1 MTAFSTRRI
10 NTAIDGYYRLL
21 DGYEE
26 HGQLGIESTTEFAMK
41 TLLLQWC
48 DMNGGWTLE
57 KPSMKTPRGNEITP
71 DGTIFDDNYWRRGF
85 WEAKDTADNL
95 EVEIKKKRLAGYPF
109 DKNLFFDD
117 TRRGILYQDN
127 KFIEEIDLRDRKKLI
142 ELLDIFFDW
151 KDQPIE
157 EFHQAMAEFNERLPD
172 IAKRLHIRIEDTKKS
187 NRQFVTQ
194 LNSFQRMCANSLNPS
209 VTMEQIE
216 EMLAQHLLTERVA
229 RRVFHYDRFRETNAV
244 AQELEKLVDSFLGD
258 APSRDRFLSGLDR
271 YFHALENRAAEV
283 SDLREKQNFLTR
295 VYEPFLNAYS
305 PKEADR
311 QGIVYTPQPIVRFM
325 VNSVEAALQDHFGK
339 SMTEPGVHILDP
351 CTGTG
356 NFLIEVIKK
365 LHDLKPSCL
374 TDKYDGELWA
384 NEIMLLPYYIAG
396 LNIETTYHELTG
408 RHRRFPGVCFTDTLL
423 QAKDVN
429 LSLFSEDN
437 AERVE
442 RQKLS
447 PITVI
452 IGNPPYN
459 AWQESENQ
467 GAKNIPHPVVNGR
480 IKKTYAKDSN
490 ATLKNSLYD
499 PYIQFIRWATDRIKD
514 EGIVCFVTNNGFL
527 DGFAADGLRKHLLDD
542 FDLVYH
548 LDLGGNVR
556 KNPKISGTSHN
567 VFGIQVGVGITI
579 LIKQKKS
586 ADRGKILYH
595 KLDDFWRKEARY
607 SYLEQ
612 TKLHEKVEWTE
623 LKTTKEGREW
633 FAPDNDFEEHPRI
646 GDKKEKLKRFEEVE
660 TVFHTFSNGIVTRRD
675 KIVYDFDSWQLE
687 QRVKTMIEDYNL
699 EVDRW
704 KRNDKQQGVDQF
716 VNTDKIKWDNS
727 LKLDL
732 KRGKYADFSGD
743 RFRIAQY
750 RPFQKQHL
758 YFDRVLNSAVC
769 LWHRIFP
776 TVATEE
782 ENRVIC
788 MSDVGYRSPVWTL
801 LMTNHISDLHLNAS
815 VDAHQ
820 CFPLYTYDE
829 DGTNRRENITPWA
842 LRLFEQHYATEG
854 ITPWQI
860 FHYTYALLH
869 ASGYRAK
876 YKDNLKK
883 SLPRLPML
891 GDQATFRQMAKLG
904 EELAE
909 LHLNYETAERYPL
922 ERIEKKREGADW
934 SWLCPK
940 LCLDNKDKTRIRYN
954 DLLTLAGMPIEA
966 LDYRLGNRS
975 AVEWVLNQ
983 YKKYPAKDE
992 FVIDLV
998 ERVITVS
1005 LRTNDLVSQV
1015 DEIWEE

>member
-10 NTAIDGYYRLL
+10 STAIDGYYRLL

-41 TLLLQWC
+41 NLLLRWC
-48 DMNGGWTLE
+48 DMSGGWTLE
-57 KPSMKTPRGNEITP
+57 KPSMKTPRGNTITP
-71 DGTIFDDNYWRRGF
+71 DGTIFDDTYWRRGF
-85 WEAKDTADNL
+85 WEAKDTADDL
-95 EVEIKKKRLAGYPF
+95 KVEIKKKRLAGYPF

-117 TRRGILYQDN
+117 TRQGILYQDN
-127 KFIEEIDLRDRKKLI
+127 KFVEEIDLRDRKKLI

-172 IAKRLHIRIEDTKKS
+172 IAKRLHKRIDDAKKN

-194 LNSFQRMCANSLNPS
+194 IHNFQQMCANSLNPS
-209 VTMEQIE
+209 VTMDQIE
-216 EMLAQHLLTERVA
+216 QMLAQHLLTERVA

-271 YFHALENRAAEV
+271 YFHALESRAEEV

-339 SMTEPGVHILDP
+339 SMTDDGVHILDP

-408 RHRRFPGVCFTDTLL
+408 QHRRFPGVCFTDTLL
-423 QAKDVN
+423 QAKDIK
-429 LSLFSEDN
+429 LSLFSEVN

-499 PYIQFIRWATDRIKD
+499 PYIQFIRWATDRIGD
-514 EGIVCFVTNNGFL
+514 EGVVCFVTNNHFI
-527 DGFAADGLRKHLLDD
+527 DGFAADGMRKHLLDD
-542 FDLVYH
+542 YTDIYH
-548 LDLGGNVR
+548 FDLGGNSR
-556 KNPKISGTSHN
+556 IKESGN
-567 VFGIQVGVGITI
+567 VFGIRVGVGISL
-579 LIKQKKS
+579 LIKRKGQQPGRIHYRKVEDSSSKEERLSLLSHQETDSYDKIEFNTLKPTQGGKEWFESDNNFTELLLLGNKKERQK
-586 ADRGKILYH
+586 
-595 KLDDFWRKEARY
+595 RKESAETIFHNY
-607 SYLEQ
+607 SRGVL
-612 TKLHEKVEWTE
+612 T
-623 LKTTKEGREW
+623 GRD
-633 FAPDNDFEEHPRI
+633 A
-646 GDKKEKLKRFEEVE
+646 V
-660 TVFHTFSNGIVTRRD
+660 
-675 KIVYDFDSWQLE
+675 VYDFDSWQLE
-687 QRVKTMIEDYNL
+687 QRVKEMIEAYNL
-699 EVDRW
+699 EIDRW
-704 KRNDKQQGVDQF
+704 KRSGQPKGRELDAFVDTKK
-716 VNTDKIKWDNS
+716 VNWSST
-727 LKLDL
+727 LKAHLG
-732 KRGKYADFSGD
+732 RERYADFSENEM
-743 RFRIAQY
+743 RTSLY
-750 RPFQKQHL
+750 RPFSKKHL
-758 YFDRVLNSAVC
+758 FFNPVLVDRRLRFP
-769 LWHRIFP
+769 RIFP
-776 TVATEE
+776 TVATEQ
-782 ENRVIC
+782 ENRVINVTDSASEKPF
-788 MSDVGYRSPVWTL
+788 MLGI
-801 LMTNHISDLHLNAS
+801 TNRITDLHYVGAG
-815 VDAHQ
+815 AQAQ

-842 LRLFEQHYATEG
+842 LSLFEQHYATEG

-883 SLPRLPML
+883 SLPRLPLL
-891 GDQATFRQMAKLG
+891 GDQATFNRLATLG

-909 LHLNYETAERYPL
+909 LHLHYETAERYPL
-922 ERIEKKREGADW
+922 ERIEKKREGTEW

-940 LCLDNKDKTRIRYN
+940 LRLDNKDKTRIRYN

-992 FVIDLV
+992 FVIDLI
-998 ERVITVS
+998 ERVITTS
-1005 LRTNDLVSQV
+1005 LRTNNLVKQV
-1015 DEIWEE
+1015 DELWEG